1 LTFTIR
7 RSTATIFIALV
18 GVLGGLAFG
27 QIARAFSTAPT
38 ATASLSS
45 EQTLREIN
53 NQLRGIHKVIGNS
66 QGVYNILGQVEQIN
80 RKTP

>member
-1 LTFTIR
+1 MTFTIR
-7 RSTATIFIALV
+7 RSTATILIALV

-27 QIARAFSTAPT
+27 QITQAFSTAPT

-53 NQLRGIHKVIGNS
+53 TQLREIHKVIGNS
-66 QGVYNILGQVEQIN
+66 GGVYNILGQVKEIN
-80 RKTP
+80 RKTR

>member
-7 RSTATIFIALV
+7 RSTATILIALV
-18 GVLGGLAFG
+18 GALGGLAFG
-27 QIARAFSTAPT
+27 QITQAFSTAPT

-53 NQLRGIHKVIGNS
+53 TQLREIHKVIGNS
-66 QGVYNILGQVEQIN
+66 GGVFNILGQVREIN
-80 RKTP
+80 RKTH